1 MPPRRRGR
9 NAVVSSSESEQE
21 IEVESVNISNE
32 SSGED
37 EIAVTQRGRN
47 VRARIPEQAYSQSRE
62 PSSVDTS
69 ASLVREMTIF
79 EESIKST
86 MSDAFTLG
94 LDLADAGMINQVSKS
109 CLSTFHLFF
118 S

>member
-9 NAVVSSSESEQE
+9 NAVVSSSESEHE
-21 IEVESVNISNE
+21 IEVESVNISSE

-37 EIAVTQRGRN
+37 EIAPTQRGRN

-62 PSSVDTS
+62 TPADAS

-79 EESIKST
+79 EESMKST
-86 MSDAFTLG
+86 ISDAFTLG
-94 LDLADAGMINQVSKS
+94 LDLADAGMIYQVSKV
-109 CLSTFHLFF
+109 
-118 S
+118 